1 MEANLHEV
9 LQFRLYKMIAVEERL
24 LTCVVIYLFSAMK
37 WFTSIFEDYL
47 NEKSMRLFEAS

>member
-24 LTCVVIYLFSAMK
+24 LTCVVMYLFSAMK

-47 NEKSMRLFEAS
+47 NEKSIRLFEAS